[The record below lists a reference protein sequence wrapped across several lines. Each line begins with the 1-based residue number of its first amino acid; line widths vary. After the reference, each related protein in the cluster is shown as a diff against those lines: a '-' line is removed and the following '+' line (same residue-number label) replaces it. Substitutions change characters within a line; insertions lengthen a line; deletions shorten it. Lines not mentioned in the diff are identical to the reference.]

1 MFFNDFNIENL
12 ENIFLSIFE
21 NKILYNTKYTIKKRF
36 VSIPET
42 KEIEIVETNKTRL
55 KTNRQNYV

>member
-21 NKILYNTKYTIKKRF
+21 NKILYNTKYTIRKCL
-36 VSIPET
+36 VSIP
-42 KEIEIVETNKTRL
+42 
-55 KTNRQNYV
+55 RQKR

>member
-21 NKILYNTKYTIKKRF
+21 SKILYNTKYRIRKRL
-36 VSIPET
+36 VSIPGQ
-42 KEIEIVETNKTRL
+42 KR
-55 KTNRQNYV
+55 